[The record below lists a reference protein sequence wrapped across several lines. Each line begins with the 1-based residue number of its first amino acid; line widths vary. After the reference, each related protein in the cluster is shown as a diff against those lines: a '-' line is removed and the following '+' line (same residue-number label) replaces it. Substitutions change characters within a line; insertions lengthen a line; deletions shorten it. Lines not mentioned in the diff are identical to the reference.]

1 MGDRIDVL
9 VVDEDPDL
17 LDLTGTF
24 LERESDRIGVETE
37 RSARE
42 AIGRIDEEGFDCVVS
57 DLRMPEMDGVA
68 LFETVAEG
76 HPDLPFFIFSAAADS
91 DHAARAMAAG
101 VNECVQ
107 KGAGTEHYRELV
119 ELIEDAVGA

>member
-9 VVDEDPDL
+9 VVDEDPDV

-24 LERESDRIGVETE
+24 LERESDRISVETE
-37 RSARE
+37 RSARK
-42 AIGRIDEEGFDCVVS
+42 AVDRIDEEGFDCVVS

-91 DHAARAMAAG
+91 DDATRAMAAG

-107 KGAGTEHYRELV
+107 KGAGADPYRELV